1 MLKIKDIKLP
11 IAKEMNLFESKFKDS
26 LKTDV
31 PLLNKIMYYII
42 KRKGKQI
49 RPMFVFLTAKLYN
62 NITDGTY
69 TAAALI
75 ELLHTATLVH
85 DDVIDES
92 NFRRGWFSVNALW
105 KNKISVLIGDF
116 LLSRGLLLAI
126 EKEEFQL
133 LKIVS
138 RAVKNMS
145 EGELLQI
152 EKTRKLNITEEVYFN
167 IIRKKTAA
175 LISACC
181 ESGAES
187 ANGTKEDIKKM
198 RIFGEKVGIAFQ
210 IKDDLFD
217 YTQNLK
223 IGKPTG
229 MDIKD
234 KKMTL
239 PLIYTLNKVD
249 KETKRFIINT
259 IKNDSKNTKK
269 TEKIINLVK
278 ENKGLDYAEKK
289 MNIYFQEALSLLEK
303 FKNSEAKNSL
313 INLVNYVVKRKK

>member
-11 IAKEMNLFESKFKDS
+11 IAEEINLFESKFKNS

-62 NITDGTY
+62 NITAGTY

-85 DDVIDES
+85 DDVVDES
-92 NFRRGWFSVNALW
+92 NFRRGWFSINALW

-198 RIFGEKVGIAFQ
+198 RIFGEKAGIAFQ

-249 KETKRFIINT
+249 EETKRFIINT